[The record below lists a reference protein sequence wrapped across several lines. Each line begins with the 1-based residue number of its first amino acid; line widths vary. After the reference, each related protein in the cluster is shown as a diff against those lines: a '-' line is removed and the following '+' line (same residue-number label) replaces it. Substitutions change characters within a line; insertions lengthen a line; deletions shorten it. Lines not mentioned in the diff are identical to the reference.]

1 MREMPQQSPG
11 HITKIVN
18 IGYKVYNPAIKNEI
32 TWCVYNLHQHIN
44 YNHTQWVHKL
54 F

>member
-18 IGYKVYNPAIKNEI
+18 IRYKVYNPAKNEI
-32 TWCVYNLHQHIN
+32 TWCVYNSHQHIN